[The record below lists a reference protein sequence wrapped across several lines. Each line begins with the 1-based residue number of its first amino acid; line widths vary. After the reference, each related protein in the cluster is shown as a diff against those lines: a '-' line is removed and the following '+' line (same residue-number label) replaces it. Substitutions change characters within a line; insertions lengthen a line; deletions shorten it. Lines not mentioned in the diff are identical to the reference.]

1 MSFADWLKLIGAVL
15 LFTALTSTFLRR
27 VPVSSAM
34 LFMGL
39 GVALGPLGFGL
50 IRVDPIGDANWLERV
65 TEIAVIVSLFVGGV
79 KLRLPLNHKAW
90 RAAFLLAGPVMVL
103 GIAGVAVF
111 GFTVL
116 GLTPAAA
123 LLLGAVLAPTD
134 PVLASDVTVN
144 DAKDRD
150 RMRYALSGEA
160 GLNDGAAFP
169 FVILALLLVQ
179 YNGQLGGWLGGWA
192 LERLVWAVPVGLAMG
207 YVFGWVFGRLA
218 FWIRQHHGREGASD
232 DLLALALVL
241 LAYSLTEY
249 IHGWG
254 FLAAFTAG
262 LGLRHAEV
270 KVASSQSDAPS
281 LPSQE
286 FLEHDPKRIPSEK
299 LLEPELERAHLE
311 HPALASGVVVRD
323 VLTFGETLE
332 RLMSVLVTVLVGAL
346 VSVAWDWRGVLL
358 AVVVFLVLR
367 PLSVWIGLN
376 RAPLTTRQRA
386 MIAWFG
392 IRGIGTLYYLA
403 YAVGEGVGRTRA
415 SEVWGIAL
423 TVIACSIVVHGISV
437 TPLLDAY
444 ERALERRKG
453 KQEARA

>member
-1 MSFADWLKLIGAVL
+1 MQFADWLKLIGVVL

-27 VPVSSAM
+27 IPVSGAM
-34 LFMGL
+34 LFMAL
-39 GVALGPLGFGL
+39 GVALGPLGVGL

-79 KLRLPLNHKAW
+79 KLRLPFNHKAW
-90 RAAFLLAGPVMVL
+90 RAAFMLAGPVMVL
-103 GIAGVAVF
+103 GIAGVALF

-134 PVLASDVTVN
+134 PVLASEVTVN

-169 FVILALLLVQ
+169 FVILAILLVEN
-179 YNGQLGGWLGGWA
+179 NGVLGGWLGGWA
-192 LERLVWAVPVGLAMG
+192 LERLVWAVPVGLGMG
-207 YVFGWVFGRLA
+207 YLFGWGFGRLA
-218 FWIRQHHGREGASD
+218 FFIRLRHGREGSSD
-232 DLLALALVL
+232 DLLALALIL
-241 LAYSLTEY
+241 LAYALTEFV
-249 IHGWG
+249 HGWG

-270 KVASSQSDAPS
+270 AAALTAEPAPPVPASSTVAV
-281 LPSQE
+281 
-286 FLEHDPKRIPSEK
+286 DPLRTPSES
-299 LLEPELERAHLE
+299 LLEPDLEKEHLE
-311 HPALASGVVVRD
+311 HPALASGMVVRD
-323 VLTFGETLE
+323 VLTSGETLE
-332 RLMSVLVTVLVGAL
+332 RLLSVGVTVLVGAL
-346 VSVAWDWRGVLL
+346 VSVAWDWRGVLV
-358 AVVVFLVLR
+358 AVVLFVVIR
-367 PLSVWIGLN
+367 PLSVWLGLI
-376 RAPLTTRQRA
+376 RTPLHTRQRLL
-386 MIAWFG
+386 IAWFG

-415 SEVWGIAL
+415 GEVWGIAL

-444 ERALERRKG
+444 ERALEWRKG
-453 KQEARA
+453 KQNARA